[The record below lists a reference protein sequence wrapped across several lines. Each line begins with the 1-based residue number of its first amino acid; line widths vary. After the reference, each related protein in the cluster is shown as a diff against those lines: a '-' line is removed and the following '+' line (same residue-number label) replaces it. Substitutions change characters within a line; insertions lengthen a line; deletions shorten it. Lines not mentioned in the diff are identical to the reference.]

1 MQVNQTRNLINL
13 NEPLAFLIV
22 ITPIIGVSI
31 ASTYYINKLI
41 QDRKD
46 RKPAFGKFQRKKENE
61 IWFIYVGSP
70 SKPIRNCNA
79 TFKGKPLLIRGTTN
93 YKKGVDFGEGCNFD
107 MPSSVSKDD
116 DDFIIIRDGKKK
128 IEKEKFNKLEFS

>member
-1 MQVNQTRNLINL
+1 MINF
-13 NEPLAFLIV
+13 NDPYDILIV
-22 ITPIIGVSI
+22 VAPIIGVGI

-79 TFKGKPLLIRGTTN
+79 TFNGKPLLIRGTTN

-107 MPSSVSKDD
+107 MPSGVSKDD
-116 DDFIIIRDGKKK
+116 DGFIIIRDEKKK
-128 IEKEKFNKLEFS
+128 IEKEKFNKIEFS